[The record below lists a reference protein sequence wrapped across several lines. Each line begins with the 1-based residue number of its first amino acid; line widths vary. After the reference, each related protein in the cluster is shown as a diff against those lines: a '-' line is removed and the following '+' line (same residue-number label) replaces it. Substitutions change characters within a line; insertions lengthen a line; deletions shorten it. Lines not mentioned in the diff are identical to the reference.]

1 MKNLITVIASML
13 ILLAFVTQF
22 FANQV
27 THNNMAR
34 IEREVCTF
42 VDTAKQDGCISENNI
57 VGLKAGIASI
67 LNCGEKEISVSG
79 TTGIVYRGGII
90 DYKIKIPLKNLF
102 SASNFWNFSNEENE
116 RYMILKQSTV
126 SEKLDRRI

>member
-34 IEREVCTF
+34 IEREICTF
-42 VDTAKQDGCISENNI
+42 TDTAKQDGCISENNI
-57 VGLKAGIASI
+57 LNLKIGIADI
-67 LNCGEKEISVSG
+67 LNCREEEILVSG
-79 TTGIVYRGGII
+79 T
-90 DYKIKIPLKNLF
+90 P
-102 SASNFWNFSNEENE
+102 E
-116 RYMILKQSTV
+116 TV
-126 SEKLDRRI
+126 